1 MSTLK
6 KIARI
11 FFGVIVFLLGIV
23 FLVVPIIGEAM
34 EEVATPWW
42 LILVFVIIGVTL
54 SFIGWRLILK
64 KWPWD

>member
-23 FLVVPIIGEAM
+23 FVIIPIIDESTGE
-34 EEVATPWW
+34 VTTPWW
-42 LILVFVIIGVTL
+42 LILLFVIIGVL
-54 SFIGWRLILK
+54 LLIIGWRLIMR
-64 KWPWD
+64 KWPLD